1 MRSGTTTPAG
11 NRMHETPTS
20 VFLRQVERQAVE
32 IAAVRE
38 GISLSAVIRRAVRRD
53 LLPAKREG

>member
-1 MRSGTTTPAG
+1 
-11 NRMHETPTS
+11 MHETPTS